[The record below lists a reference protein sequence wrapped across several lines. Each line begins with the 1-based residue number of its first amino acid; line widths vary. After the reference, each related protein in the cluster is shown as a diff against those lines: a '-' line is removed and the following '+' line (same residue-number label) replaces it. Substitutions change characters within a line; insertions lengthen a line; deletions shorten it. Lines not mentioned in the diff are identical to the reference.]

1 MLVQSILITN
11 LRLKKRNRYA
21 ILGAPIIIA
30 ADIRSMESWAID
42 LYTAPE
48 VLEVDQD
55 RQCIQGSLS
64 RAVGATVCMI
74 SGN

>member
-1 MLVQSILITN
+1 MFGVNYFLLLNHFKQQ
-11 LRLKKRNRYA
+11 RNRYA

-48 VLEVDQD
+48 VLAVDQD
-55 RQCIQGSLS
+55 KQCIQGSLS
-64 RAVGATVCMI
+64 RAVGATVR
-74 SGN
+74 